1 MRDGKFITIEGIEG
15 AGKSTAIQGLQ
26 TLFDH
31 HDINYITTREP
42 GGTQVAEAIRNLLLQ
57 HHHECIDPITELL
70 LIFAARRQHVQ
81 NVIMP
86 ALQQGTWVLCD
97 RFTDATYAYQG
108 SGRGLPRTI
117 IDQLKQMVHCM
128 LHPDLTLLLDVD
140 VATGLNRAG
149 KRSAPDRIEQQA
161 DHFFE
166 RVRQG
171 YLQCAASEPD
181 HFGIINATESPQ
193 QVMIQIK
200 TVLQPMLDLHC
211 A

>member
-1 MRDGKFITIEGIEG
+1 MILTTLQPESLVVLRLPKPLGIYYY
-15 AGKSTAIQGLQ
+15 
-26 TLFDH
+26 
-31 HDINYITTREP
+31 NITTN
-42 GGTQVAEAIRNLLLQ
+42 AF
-57 HHHECIDPITELL
+57 DPITELL

-149 KRSAPDRIEQQA
+149 QAICSRS
-161 DHFFE
+161 
-166 RVRQG
+166 
-171 YLQCAASEPD
+171 Y
-181 HFGIINATESPQ
+181 
-193 QVMIQIK
+193 
-200 TVLQPMLDLHC
+200 
-211 A
+211 